1 MDPLTNRLQMS
12 HDVISTQHQTV
23 RGPHMHTI
31 TYGIDLAKNVFQVH
45 AVNTDGEIILKRK
58 LKRKEVLAFFA
69 KQELGLIGIEACGG
83 SHYWARELSKL
94 GFTVRMMS
102 PQFVK
107 PYIKGNKNDAN
118 DAEGIC
124 EAVTRPNMKFVTVK
138 TTGQQDILMLHRIRT
153 QRIKQRTALSNQ
165 ARGLLSE
172 YGIVIPVGIR
182 NVRKDLID
190 ILTDIEEKRLSE
202 FVKPHFN
209 NLYEELLYLDD
220 LIQTVDKA
228 LKVYFNQ
235 NEACQRLASLPGI
248 SIITATALVG
258 YLGDI
263 SNFKSGRELAA
274 YLGLVSKQHS
284 SGGRELLLGISKRGD
299 SYLRTL
305 LIHGSRSVLKVAAT
319 KKDKDS
325 LWLMD
330 VQGRRGFNKA
340 AVAQANKT
348 ARRVWAL
355 LSNKTQYEVQQA
367 A

>member
-1 MDPLTNRLQMS
+1 MNTN
-12 HDVISTQHQTV
+12 
-23 RGPHMHTI
+23 

-45 AVNTDGEIILKRK
+45 AVSETGEVITKKK
-58 LKRKEVLAFFA
+58 LKRTEMLTYFA
-69 KQELGLIGIEACGG
+69 QQEIGLIGIEACGG

-94 GFTVRMMS
+94 GHTVRMMS

-138 TTGQQDILMLHRIRT
+138 NVAQQDILMLHRIRT
-153 QRIKQRTALSNQ
+153 QRVKQRTAIANQ
-165 ARGLLSE
+165 VRGLLSE
-172 YGIVIPVGIR
+172 YGIVMPVGIR
-182 NVRKDLID
+182 NVRKHLID
-190 ILTDIEEKRLSE
+190 ILTDQNEKRLSE

-209 NLYEELLYLDD
+209 SLYEELLHLDD
-220 LIQTVDKA
+220 LIEDIDKA
-228 LKVYFNQ
+228 LKAYFKQ
-235 NEACQRLASLPGI
+235 SKDCQRLATLPGI

-263 SNFKSGRELAA
+263 SNFKNGRELAA
-274 YLGLVSKQHS
+274 YLGLVPRQHS

-305 LIHGSRSVLKVAAT
+305 LIHGSRSVLRVAST

-325 LWLMD
+325 VWLTNLHLK
-330 VQGRRGFNKA
+330 RGYNKA

-355 LSNKTQYEVQQA
+355 MSNETEYEVQQA

>member
-1 MDPLTNRLQMS
+1 MDPLTYRLQMS
-12 HDVISTQHQTV
+12 HYVISRKHQTV

-45 AVNTDGEIILKRK
+45 AVNESGQIILKRK
-58 LKRKEVLAFFA
+58 LKRQEVLAFFA
-69 KQELGLIGIEACGG
+69 KQAIGLIGIEACGG
-83 SHYWARELSKL
+83 AHYWARELSKL

-124 EAVTRPNMKFVTVK
+124 EAVSRPNMKFVTVK
-138 TTGQQDILMLHRIRT
+138 STGQQDILMLHRIRT
-153 QRIKQRTALSNQ
+153 QRIKQRTALANQ
-165 ARGLLSE
+165 TRGLLSE
-172 YGIVIPVGIR
+172 YGIVMPVGIR
-182 NVRKDLID
+182 NVRKHLID
-190 ILTDIEEKRLSE
+190 ILTDINEKRLSE

-209 NLYEELLYLDD
+209 NLYEELLHLDD
-220 LIQTVDKA
+220 LIQTIDKA

-263 SNFKSGRELAA
+263 SNFKNGRELAA
-274 YLGLVSKQHS
+274 YLGLVPKQHS

-305 LIHGSRSVLKVAAT
+305 LIHGSRSVLKVAET

-325 LWLMD
+325 LWLID
-330 VQGRRGFNKA
+330 VKTRRGYNKA

-355 LSNKTQYEVQQA
+355 LANETQYEIQQA

>member
-1 MDPLTNRLQMS
+1 MN
-12 HDVISTQHQTV
+12 
-23 RGPHMHTI
+23 TI

-45 AVNTDGEIILKRK
+45 AVNTDGEIVLKKK
-58 LKRKEVLAFFA
+58 LRRNEVLPFFARKEI
-69 KQELGLIGIEACGG
+69 GLIGIEACGG
-83 SHYWARELSKL
+83 SHYWARELTKL

-138 TTGQQDILMLHRIRT
+138 NTGQQDILMLHRIRT

-165 ARGLLSE
+165 TRGLLSE

-182 NVRKDLID
+182 NVRKHLID

-209 NLYEELLYLDD
+209 SLYEELLHLDD
-220 LIQTVDKA
+220 LIQTIDRA
-228 LKVYFNQ
+228 LKAYFNQ

-248 SIITATALVG
+248 SIITATALIG

-263 SNFKSGRELAA
+263 SNFKNGRELAA
-274 YLGLVSKQHS
+274 YLGLVPRQHS
-284 SGGRELLLGISKRGD
+284 SGGRDLLLGISKRGD

-305 LIHGSRSVLKVAAT
+305 LIHGSRSVLKVAGT

-325 LWLMD
+325 LWLVD
-330 VQGRRGFNKA
+330 LQLRRGFNKA

-348 ARRVWAL
+348 ARRVWAI
-355 LSNKTQYEVQQA
+355 LSNETRYEVKQA